1 MRRAAMS
8 TCDGTEGGGKG
19 ETRKM
24 HARINKKRR
33 KERARRAMTT
43 SPSPSP
49 PHPLPRFASARSSVP
64 RYRDAE
70 HFAERFTSRSN
81 RRCVS
86 GDADLSNLGNE
97 SWHPLVLVA
106 CDSIFPATC
115 TTPSVARNVCNPRLG
130 GVSRRSAWKLRKVGE
145 SKMQG
150 LNCRL
155 GSESTSRSHNR
166 LLFR

>member
-49 PHPLPRFASARSSVP
+49 PPPPSPFREREIERTEIPRCRALCM
-64 RYRDAE
+64 
-70 HFAERFTSRSN
+70 RFTSRSN